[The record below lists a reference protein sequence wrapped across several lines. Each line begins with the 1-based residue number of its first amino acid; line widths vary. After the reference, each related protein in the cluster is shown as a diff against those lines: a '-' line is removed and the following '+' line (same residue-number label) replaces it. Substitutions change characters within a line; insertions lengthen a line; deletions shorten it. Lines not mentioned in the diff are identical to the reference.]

1 MLTKLMA
8 HGLHECIFCHKWNFL
23 KKKINFQPDVCN
35 GCHDLM
41 QNAIIFNDV
50 AIVAMKRS
58 NSIIYFWCMSK
69 DKAINLFKNA
79 DFTEKKWNI
88 KNKNLLTHIKLVK
101 EFQRFVIFKLKNVNF
116 IKTKALFHLTSLKL
130 IK

>member
-1 MLTKLMA
+1 
-8 HGLHECIFCHKWNFL
+8 
-23 KKKINFQPDVCN
+23 
-35 GCHDLM
+35 M

-69 DKAINLFKNA
+69 DKAINLCKNA

-88 KNKNLLTHIKLVK
+88 KNKNLLTHIKLVNS
-101 EFQRFVIFKLKNVNF
+101 FFVIRHSHKRIFSEEESSDEENF
-116 IKTKALFHLTSLKL
+116 IGRNFDEGNYSEK
-130 IK
+130 